1 MISKFFIERPVLSNV
16 IAILMILIGGVALF
30 NLAVAQYPDV
40 VPPTV
45 QVTTRYPGASAKTV
59 IDTVA
64 LPIEQQ
70 VNGVED
76 MLYMQS
82 YSGAD
87 GTYTL
92 TVTFKIGT
100 DLNFAQV
107 LVQNRVSSA
116 LSQLPS
122 AVQNQGVTVQKR
134 STSILLFVTLTSPN
148 KTYDS
153 LFLSNYATINIRDE
167 LSRLPGVGNVTVF
180 GAGQYSMRVWLD
192 PNKLQARGLMPQDVI
207 QAIQQQSQQVT
218 AGQVGAP
225 PAPQGQAFQYT
236 LNVNGRLDDASQ
248 FENIIVKTGNV
259 GDVIRVRD
267 LGSVELGAQTYSQV
281 FSLNQKP
288 ATGIGVFLS
297 PGANA
302 LQVEK
307 EVQKKVAQLARQFP
321 QDIKYDTPFDTTK
334 FVQASI
340 DEVYR
345 TLIEAGLLVLVV
357 ILVFLQDWRAMLVPA
372 TTVPATI
379 IGAFAA
385 MAALG
390 FTINLSTL
398 FAIVLAIGI
407 VVDDA
412 IVVVEGAAHNIERGM
427 SGHDAAIKAMDEL
440 FAPIVGITL
449 VLISVF
455 LPAAFLPGLTGR
467 MYAQFALVIAA
478 TALLSAVNAATLKPT
493 QCALWLRPPVPLAQR
508 NFFYRGFNAVYD
520 RVERGYTRMIGG
532 IAGHAKT
539 SVLVALILI
548 GVAGYGL
555 SRVPTGFIPIE
566 DQGYLLAAVQ
576 LPDGAAIDRTQRV
589 LDQVTEIA
597 RKTPGV
603 EQVVAIAGISALDNS
618 SSLANAGVAYVI
630 LKDWGSRGPGED
642 LRSLVYGLND
652 KLAVIP
658 EARILVIPPPPIQG
672 IGNAA
677 GFAMQ
682 VQLRDGNADYGKL
695 QAVTGAVVSNAQ
707 TQSAL
712 QRVQSSFRSMV
723 PQFDVQVDRV
733 KTETLHVTTD
743 QIFSTLSSYLGAS
756 YVNQF
761 TKFGRTFQVYTQAD
775 AQYRL
780 TLRDIQ
786 NMMVRNSNGDM
797 VPLGT
802 VAKITP
808 SVGPSLISLYNLY
821 PSATIIGLPSQGYS
835 SGQSMTLMEEIAA
848 KTLPPGTG
856 YEWTAMSY
864 QEKEVGGQIYFVFAL
879 ALLLVYLVL
888 AGQYESWYAPI
899 SVILAVPLSL
909 LGPMLVLTSLRIE
922 NNLYTQIGT
931 ILLIALSAK
940 NAILIVEVALEHHI
954 RDGKPVLESAID
966 AARARFRPILMTS
979 FAFILGVLPL
989 VIATGAGANARKS
1002 IGITVFSGMI
1012 ASTCLAVLFVPA
1024 FFVVVQNFENWRKAK
1039 NGKAATPQAAPQA
1052 SGTVH

>member
-116 LSQLPS
+116 LSQLPT

-259 GDVIRVRD
+259 GDVIRIRD

-321 QDIKYDTPFDTTK
+321 QDIQYDTPFDTTK
-334 FVQASI
+334 FVNASI
-340 DEVYR
+340 EEVYK

-372 TTVPATI
+372 TTVPVTI
-379 IGAFAA
+379 IDAFAA

-478 TALLSAVNAATLKPT
+478 TALLSAVNAATLKPM
-493 QCALWLRPPVPLAQR
+493 QCALWLRPPVPAEQR

-520 RVERGYTRMIGG
+520 RVERGYTRLVGG
-532 IAGHAKT
+532 MAGHAKT

-548 GVAGYGL
+548 GIAGYGL

-780 TLRDIQ
+780 TLRDIE

-856 YEWTAMSY
+856 FEWTAMSY
-864 QEKEVGGQIYFVFAL
+864 QEKEVGSQIYFVFAL

-909 LGPMLVLTSLRIE
+909 LGPMLVLTALRIE

-989 VIATGAGANARKS
+989 VLATGAGANARKS

-1024 FFVVVQNFENWRKAK
+1024 FFVVVQSFENWRKAK
-1039 NGKAATPQAAPQA
+1039 KGKTAAPQPA
-1052 SGTVH
+1052 APGTVH

>member
-16 IAILMILIGGVALF
+16 IAILMILIGGVCLF

-59 IDTVA
+59 VDTVA

-70 VNGVED
+70 VNGVEG

-82 YSGAD
+82 YSAAD

-116 LSQLPS
+116 LSQLPTS
-122 AVQNQGVTVQKR
+122 VQNQGVTVQKR
-134 STSILLFVTLTSPN
+134 STSILLFVTLTSSN
-148 KTYDS
+148 ATYDS
-153 LFLSNYATINIRDE
+153 LFLSNYATISIRDE

-192 PNKLQARGLMPQDVI
+192 PNKLQVRGLMPQDVI

-225 PAPQGQAFQYT
+225 PTPPGQAFQYT
-236 LNVNGRLDDASQ
+236 LNVNGRLDDKAE
-248 FENIIVKTGNV
+248 FEDIIVKTGNS
-259 GDVIRVRD
+259 GDVTRVRD
-267 LGSVELGAQTYSQV
+267 VGWVELGAQTYSQV
-281 FSLNQKP
+281 FSLNKRP
-288 ATGIGVFLS
+288 AAGIGVFQS

-302 LQVEK
+302 LEVEK
-307 EVQKKVAQLARQFP
+307 AVEKKMAELALAFP

-334 FVQASI
+334 FVSASI
-340 DEVYR
+340 AEVYK
-345 TLIEAGLLVLVV
+345 TLLEAGLLVLIV

-372 TTVPATI
+372 TTVPVTI

-412 IVVVEGAAHNIERGM
+412 IVVVEGAAHNIELGM
-427 SGHDAAIKAMDEL
+427 SSHDAAIKAMDVL

-455 LPAAFLPGLTGR
+455 LPASFLPGLTGR

-478 TALLSAVNAATLKPT
+478 TALLSAINAATLKPT
-493 QCALWLRPPVPLAQR
+493 QCALWLRRPVPPEQR
-508 NFFYRGFNAVYD
+508 NFFYRGFNRVYD
-520 RVERGYTRMIGG
+520 RMERGYSRLIGSLVRNSG
-532 IAGHAKT
+532 L
-539 SVLVALILI
+539 SVMVALILI
-548 GVAGYGL
+548 AIGGYGL

-576 LPDGAAIDRTQRV
+576 LPDGAALDRTQRV
-589 LDQVTEIA
+589 MDRVQDIVS
-597 RKTPGV
+597 KTPGV
-603 EQVVAIAGISALDNS
+603 EQVMTIAGISALDSS
-618 SSLANAGVAYVI
+618 SSLANAGVAYLI
-630 LKDWGSRGPGED
+630 LKEWSERGKGED
-642 LRSLVYGLND
+642 LLSLFNGLNQR
-652 KLAVIP
+652 LSVIP
-658 EARILVIPPPPIQG
+658 EARILVVPPPPIQG

-682 VQLRDGNADYGKL
+682 VELRDGNSDYGKL
-695 QAVTGAVVSNAQ
+695 QAITNAMVANGQ

-712 QRVQSSFRSMV
+712 QRVSSSFRSMV
-723 PQFDVQVDRV
+723 PQFDVEIDRI
-733 KTETLHVTTD
+733 KTQTLHVTTD
-743 QIFSTLSSYLGAS
+743 QVFQTLSSYLGAS
-756 YVNQF
+756 FVNQF
-761 TKFGRTFQVYTQAD
+761 NKFGRTFQVYTQAD

-780 TLRDIQ
+780 TLRDIE
-786 NMMVRNSNGDM
+786 NMMVRNNTDDM
-797 VPLGT
+797 IPLGT

-821 PSATIIGLPSQGYS
+821 PSSTIIGLPAKGYS
-835 SGQSMTLMEEIAA
+835 SGQSMALMEEIAA

-864 QEKEVGGQIYFVFAL
+864 QEKAVGGQLYLVFAL
-879 ALLLVYLVL
+879 AMLLVYLVL
-888 AGQYESWYAPI
+888 AGQYESWYAPM

-909 LGPMLVLTSLRIE
+909 LGPVAVLTSLGID
-922 NNLYTQIGT
+922 NNLYTQIGV

-940 NAILIVEVALEHHI
+940 NAILIVEVALELHV
-954 RDGKPVLESAID
+954 RDRKPLLESAVE

-979 FAFILGVLPL
+979 FAFILGVAPL
-989 VIATGAGANARKS
+989 VLATGAGANARKS
-1002 IGITVFSGMI
+1002 IGITVFSGML
-1012 ASTCLAVLFVPA
+1012 ASTCLAVLFVPT
-1024 FFVVVQNFENWRKAK
+1024 FFVVVQRFENWLAERKTRKAA
-1039 NGKAATPQAAPQA
+1039 GAAQVP
-1052 SGTVH
+1052 

>member
-116 LSQLPS
+116 LSQLPT

-267 LGSVELGAQTYSQV
+267 LGWVELGAQTYSQV

-307 EVQKKVAQLARQFP
+307 EVQKKVAQLAKQFP

-372 TTVPATI
+372 TTVPVTI

-493 QCALWLRPPVPLAQR
+493 QCALWLRPPVPPERR

-520 RVERGYTRMIGG
+520 RVERGYARMIGG

-548 GVAGYGL
+548 GIAGYGL

-652 KLAVIP
+652 KLAAIP

-695 QAVTGAVVSNAQ
+695 QAVTGAVVGNAQ

-761 TKFGRTFQVYTQAD
+761 TKFGRTFQVYAQAD

-780 TLRDIQ
+780 TLRDIE

-835 SGQSMTLMEEIAA
+835 SGQSMALMEEIAA
-848 KTLPPGTG
+848 KTLPTGTG

-864 QEKEVGGQIYFVFAL
+864 QEKEVGGQIYYVFAL

-1039 NGKAATPQAAPQA
+1039 KGKAATPQAAPQP